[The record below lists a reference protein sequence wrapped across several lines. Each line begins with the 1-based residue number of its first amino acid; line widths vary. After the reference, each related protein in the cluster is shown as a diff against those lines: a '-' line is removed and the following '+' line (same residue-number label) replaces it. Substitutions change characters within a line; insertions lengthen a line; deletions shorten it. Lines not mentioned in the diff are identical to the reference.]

1 MAHIS
6 NVISYTVIKCLLGVI
21 YIRSIKILYETEA
34 GMNRK
39 TLIRTSKNGPYVVTD
54 LERIEESNT
63 LQVKVESPA
72 VALCRC
78 GGSKSKPF
86 CDGTHGK
93 IGFTGEKCDDRMP
106 RRSET
111 YIGKEITIH
120 DDRGICSYAGF
131 CTDGLPKVFN
141 MAVEP
146 WIDPD
151 AEKKELIMET
161 IRKCPSG
168 ALSYSIDGIK
178 VDVFSDL
185 KEFQVE
191 EDGPYRIRGGIR
203 LEVDDEPESKEH
215 CSLCRCGFS
224 KNKPFCSGQHW
235 YVKFEDDGK
244 VKESEKNDADAVE
257 FDNKYD
263 TIKRL
268 AETGI
273 SENSS
278 MRTLEPFPDFKT
290 ILFKGTQLQRMPLN
304 EEVEVSLKTVIGKNA
319 KKPLELSIP
328 FYVSHMS
335 YGALSKEA
343 KIALAKGT
351 TLVDT
356 AMCSGEGGM
365 LPESRKAAKKYIYE
379 QGTAAYSYD
388 EEIMKQA
395 DAIEIK
401 IGQGVKPGVGGQLP
415 SEKMTPEIAEIRKL
429 KEGEASFAPG
439 RLAGVDHIQDL
450 VRRVQRIRE
459 ITGGIPIGIKIATSH
474 IEEDLGMALMADPD
488 FITIDCRGGATGSTE
503 KFLKDN
509 VGIPAVFAIRRA
521 RKFLDK
527 MNSDV
532 TLCATGGFRDSSDI
546 AKGLA
551 LGADAIALAT
561 ASMIAIGCLQSRI
574 CYTGKCPVGIAT
586 QDEVLRSLFNEEKS
600 VRQFKNFYN
609 GTANE
614 LKVFARS
621 NGKDNIH
628 KLEVSD
634 LMTISNEISLNTDIE
649 HV

>member
-1 MAHIS
+1 M
-6 NVISYTVIKCLLGVI
+6 
-21 YIRSIKILYETEA
+21 IRLSE
-34 GMNRK
+34 
-39 TLIRTSKNGPYVVTD
+39 NGPYVVTD
-54 LERIEESNT
+54 LERIEESTTRN
-63 LQVKVESPA
+63 VKVDNPS
-72 VALCRC
+72 VAFCRC
-78 GGSKSKPF
+78 GESKTKPF

-93 IGFTGEKCDDRMP
+93 IGFTGEKCEDRVP
-106 RRSET
+106 RQLDT

-120 DDRGICSYAGF
+120 DDRGICSHAGY
-131 CTDGLPKVFN
+131 CTDGLPKVFR
-141 MAVEP
+141 MKVEP

-151 AEKKELIMET
+151 AEAKELIIET

-178 VDVFSDL
+178 VDSFSD
-185 KEFQVE
+185 VE
-191 EDGPYRIRGGIR
+191 ELQLDEDGPYRIRGGIC
-203 LEVDDEPESKEH
+203 LEVGEEPESKEH
-215 CSLCRCGFS
+215 YSLCRCGHS

-244 VKESEKNDADAVE
+244 VKESKKGDLDADK

-263 TIKRL
+263 AIKKL
-268 AETGI
+268 AETGK

-278 MRTLEPFPDFKT
+278 MRTLEAFPDFKT

-304 EEVEVSLKTVIGKNA
+304 EDEAVNLKTVIGKTA
-319 KKPLELSIP
+319 KKPLELAIP

-343 KIALAKGT
+343 KVALAKGT

-365 LPESRKAAKKYIYE
+365 LPESRAASRKYIYE
-379 QGTAAYSYD
+379 QGTSAFSYD
-388 EEIMKQA
+388 EEIMKKA
-395 DAIEIK
+395 DAVEIK
-401 IGQGVKPGVGGQLP
+401 IGQGVTPGVGGQLP
-415 SEKMTPEIAEIRKL
+415 AEKVTPEIAKTRKL
-429 KEGEASFAPG
+429 KEGEASVAPG
-439 RLAGVDHIQDL
+439 RLAGINCIQDL
-450 VRRVQRIRE
+450 VKRVQRIRE
-459 ITGGIPIGIKIATSH
+459 ITDGVPIGIKIATSH
-474 IEEDLGMALMADPD
+474 LEQDLGMVLMADPD

-509 VGIPAVFAIRRA
+509 VGIPAIFAIRRA
-521 RKFLDK
+521 RQFLDK

-586 QDEVLRSLFNEEKS
+586 QDEVLRSLFNEEKAL
-600 VRQFKNFYN
+600 RQFKNFYE

-621 NGKDNIH
+621 NGKDDIH

-634 LMTISNEISLNTDIE
+634 LMTISNEISHNTDIE